1 MTTLTIQVPDD
12 QTSIISA
19 IAEITKNAGL
29 KISIDDG
36 EDSLSDSEFELLLS
50 ASEEAVLIKKG
61 LSKAIPTSQMW
72 ND

>member
-12 QTSIISA
+12 QTSVINA

-29 KISIDDG
+29 EISIDSG
-36 EDSLSDSEFELLLS
+36 EDSLSDSEFESLLT
-50 ASEEAVLIKKG
+50 ASKEAVLIKKG
-61 LSKAIPTSQMW
+61 LLKVIPASQMW